1 MSMRCPFKG
10 ERIMEIELILSGGAA
25 RGVVHIGVIK
35 AIEELGIKIKS
46 ISGVS
51 AGAIVGTFYSAG
63 YKPGEMMKILRNIN
77 WFSILRPKLPGL
89 GFFSFAKA
97 EKKLMEY
104 IKYEKL
110 EDLPS
115 KLIICSLDIKTGETL
130 YFEKG
135 DLIPVLLG
143 SCALPGIFEPVE
155 YGEYLLV
162 DGGITNNL
170 PVEPLVKSDLLK
182 VGVEV
187 NPVYFEGKPKGII
200 SILVRS
206 FLLAVRSN
214 IEKRKDMCDIV
225 IEPDLKGYTP
235 LDIGKI
241 EDLYN
246 IGYKTAVKVLKN
258 HVR

>member
-1 MSMRCPFKG
+1 
-10 ERIMEIELILSGGAA
+10 MEIELILSGGAA

-35 AIEELGIKIKS
+35 AIEELGIKIKR

-51 AGAIVGTFYSAG
+51 AGAIVGTFYCAG
-63 YKPGEMMKILRNIN
+63 YKPDEMMEILRGIN
-77 WFSILRPKLPGL
+77 WLSILRPKLPKL
-89 GFFSFAKA
+89 GFISFKRA
-97 EKKLMEY
+97 ERKLREY
-104 IKYEKL
+104 IEYERL
-110 EDLPS
+110 EDLPGR
-115 KLIICSLDIKTGETL
+115 LIICGLDIKTGETL
-130 YFEKG
+130 YFERG
-135 DLIPVLLG
+135 DLVPVLLG

-155 YGEYLLV
+155 YGDYLLI

-170 PVEPLVKSDLLK
+170 PVEPVAESPLPK

-214 IEKRKDMCDIV
+214 IEKRKEMCDIV

-235 LDIGKI
+235 LDIGKM
-241 EDLYN
+241 EDLYR
-246 IGYKTAVKVLKN
+246 IGYEAGMKILKEY
-258 HVR
+258 VGKK